1 MSRKVYLSL
10 LCPFLMALSGC
21 NKSDN
26 QTTADSS
33 LSPTA
38 APDSLSPVSYDV
50 CTLIT
55 KEEVATI
62 QGAVVNET
70 KSSERAARGLR
81 ISQCF
86 YVTAEFNKSVSLTVT
101 KADSAG
107 SEKRNA
113 REYWVETFG
122 RYANTED
129 KPERSKEEKRERPK
143 EEKESP
149 GAEREKESRPP
160 RKIDGLGDEAYWTR
174 SRVGGVLYVLKNDA
188 VVRVSL
194 GGTDSEETMISKSK
208 DLAEKALPRL

>member
-1 MSRKVYLSL
+1 
-10 LCPFLMALSGC
+10 MALAGC

-38 APDSLSPVSYDV
+38 PPDSLSPVSYDV

-55 KEEVATI
+55 KEEVAAI
-62 QGAVVNET
+62 QGAVVKET

-86 YVTAEFNKSVSLTVT
+86 YLTAEFSKSVSLTVT
-101 KADSAG
+101 KADSG
-107 SEKRNA
+107 GTEKRNA

-122 RYANTED
+122 KYANTDD
-129 KPERSKEEKRERPK
+129 KPERSKEEKRERATK

-208 DLAEKALPRL
+208 ELAEKALPRL